1 MLGGLTVA
9 LAQFL
14 AEQLSCELGEEV
26 WDLTVLKTGRTVVW
40 GCRKASVRV
49 DLQGKYERG
58 ESRFLQGRWRLSEVP
73 EWRWGGAGG
82 SSVCR
87 WRREGLLDLLL
98 RMSAWLR

>member
-49 DLQGKYERG
+49 DRAFKGSMKGERAD
-58 ESRFLQGRWRLSEVP
+58 SY
-73 EWRWGGAGG
+73 
-82 SSVCR
+82 
-87 WRREGLLDLLL
+87 REGGG
-98 RMSAWLR
+98 